1 MRETRVYHVDKEKEK
16 DKLSDDA
23 LIADFKYVLE
33 WRAHFTCPRALRSRA
48 NLLNA
53 SLPAPTRRSHVVIF
67 RDPPLDVITLVTP
80 AEAVS
85 TFVLYVSRPSAAAA
99 TASSNGAAGN
109 ARAIAESPAAAAA
122 VAGAAASS
130 VRVHVN
136 ERRVGKDSARR
147 SMRLGGRF
155 GRWFGPSVG

>member
-1 MRETRVYHVDKEKEK
+1 M
-16 DKLSDDA
+16 
-23 LIADFKYVLE
+23 
-33 WRAHFTCPRALRSRA
+33 
-48 NLLNA
+48 
-53 SLPAPTRRSHVVIF
+53 RRSHVVIF

-85 TFVLYVSRPSAAAA
+85 TFVLYVSRPSTAAT

-136 ERRVGKDSARR
+136 ERRVGKGSRTIRPLVWAVGWVGGWVGSWAGTAFTSA
-147 SMRLGGRF
+147 
-155 GRWFGPSVG
+155 